1 MDMNG
6 ERQFDNFV
14 TFFDIGIED
23 IDYEQF
29 RILYCV
35 MSETVKKRNN
45 VTKLAMQYLL
55 ERDKLT
61 EEEQRIAESILDD
74 SYYNK
79 PSKYIHCKLCSD
91 DFKREVLEDYSNKFK
106 YWEICF
112 PTVPYFPSNM
122 MVYLKNR
129 KHILKEDFQDLTIEE
144 LNELKYILNDLQN
157 ILNNC
162 VFDGNLVGVNMLF
175 NQISKSQLCIH
186 GHIELMIKNID
197 KLNYGCSLLSARKYD
212 PVVKVINS
220 QIETNNIIP
229 TLEGI
234 RIDMNNVSD
243 ETALNYIRWYENQI
257 KNVIE
262 LGKKLR
268 NGKLKVSNDF
278 EYLLLN
284 GMSPVPAN
292 SVYLTKYRN
301 KLFLSSVPE
310 VIPPTIDISEVGN
323 LDDAENMYLIKY
335 NATTPNKDYSIM
347 KKYSP
352 LARPSSKVPYE
363 MPYTKNVKL
372 LKKAVKRA
380 LTK

>member
-1 MDMNG
+1 MSV
-6 ERQFDNFV
+6 ERQFDDFV

-23 IDYEQF
+23 INNKQF
-29 RILYCV
+29 RTLYCV

-55 ERDKLT
+55 EKDKLT

-74 SYYNK
+74 SYYSK

-91 DFKREVLEDYSNKFK
+91 DFRREVLVDYSKKLK

-129 KHILKEDFQDLTIEE
+129 KQCLKEDFQDLTVEE
-144 LNELKYILNDLQN
+144 LEELKYILNDLQA
-157 ILNNC
+157 ILNKY
-162 VFDGNLVGVNMLF
+162 VFDGNLVGINMLF

-197 KLNYGCSLLSARKYD
+197 KLNYGCTLLPTREYD
-212 PVVKVINS
+212 PIVREVNS
-220 QIETNNIIP
+220 HIKTNDIIP

-234 RIDMNNVSD
+234 RVDMENVSD

-257 KNVIE
+257 KSIID

-268 NGKLKVSNDF
+268 NGKLTVNNDF
-278 EYLLLN
+278 QCLLLN
-284 GMSPVPAN
+284 GMSPAPTN

-335 NATTPNKDYSIM
+335 NATTPNKDYAIM

-352 LARPSSKVPYE
+352 LVRPSSKVPYE
-363 MPYTKNVKL
+363 MPYTENVKL
-372 LKKAVKRA
+372 LKKSVKRA

>member
-1 MDMNG
+1 MSF
-6 ERQFDNFV
+6 ERQFDDFV

-23 IDYEQF
+23 INHKQF
-29 RILYCV
+29 RTLYCV

-55 ERDKLT
+55 EKDKLT
-61 EEEQRIAESILDD
+61 EEELRIAESILDD
-74 SYYNK
+74 SYYSK

-91 DFKREVLEDYSNKFK
+91 DFKREVLVDYSKKLK

-129 KHILKEDFQDLTIEE
+129 KQCLKEDFQDLTVEE
-144 LNELKYILNDLQN
+144 LEELKYILNDLQA
-157 ILNNC
+157 ILNKY
-162 VFDGNLVGVNMLF
+162 VFDGNLVGINMLF

-197 KLNYGCSLLSARKYD
+197 KLNYGCTLLSTREYDSIVRK
-212 PVVKVINS
+212 INS
-220 QIETNNIIP
+220 NIKTNDIIP

-234 RIDMNNVSD
+234 RVDMENVSD

-257 KNVIE
+257 KNIID

-268 NGKLKVSNDF
+268 NGKLTVNNDF
-278 EYLLLN
+278 QYLLLN
-284 GMSPVPAN
+284 GMSPAPTN

-335 NATTPNKDYSIM
+335 NATTPNKDYAIM

-352 LARPSSKVPYE
+352 LVRPSSKVPYE
-363 MPYTKNVKL
+363 MPYTENVKL
-372 LKKAVKRA
+372 LKKSVKRA